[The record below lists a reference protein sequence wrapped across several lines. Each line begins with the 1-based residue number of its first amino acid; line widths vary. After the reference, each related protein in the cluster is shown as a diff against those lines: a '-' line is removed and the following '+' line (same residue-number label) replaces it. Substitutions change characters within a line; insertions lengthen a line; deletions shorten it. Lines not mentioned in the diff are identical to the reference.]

1 MTPSSPPLQ
10 PWRCINSRTAFAN
23 RWVQVNVDD
32 VALPDGRTY
41 EYTVLRRQR
50 HGAAVLAFNAQGQ
63 VLMQQ
68 EYRYPVDAI
77 IWQVPGGLIDLG
89 ESPLAA
95 AQRELA
101 EETGHV
107 ADHWYHLG
115 SFWDNPAFEDMVVN
129 VFAAEGTRPD
139 GSTHHDDAEW
149 VRHEW
154 KDLQWVREQVRSGV
168 IRERVVIAALGFLWA
183 RAEDQ

>member
-1 MTPSSPPLQ
+1 MTSSSPLQ
-10 PWRCINSRTAFAN
+10 PWRCLNSRTAFTN
-23 RWVQVNVDD
+23 RWVRVNVDD

-41 EYTVLRRQR
+41 EYTVLRRDR
-50 HGAAVLAFNAQGQ
+50 HGAAVLAFNEQGQ

-68 EYRYPVDAI
+68 EYRYPVDAV
-77 IWQVPGGLIDLG
+77 IWQVPGGLIDPG

-101 EETGHV
+101 EETGHI
-107 ADHWYHLG
+107 ADRWYHLG

-129 VFAAEGTRPD
+129 IFVAEDARPD
-139 GSTHHDDAEW
+139 GSTHRDEAEW

-154 KDLQWVREQVRSGV
+154 KDLQWVRQQVRDGV

-183 RAEDQ
+183 RAQDQ

>member
-1 MTPSSPPLQ
+1 MTSSSPLQ
-10 PWRCINSRTAFAN
+10 PWRCINSRTAFSN

-41 EYTVLRRQR
+41 EYTVLRRDR
-50 HGAAVLAFNAQGQ
+50 HGAAVLAFNDQGQ

-77 IWQVPGGLIDLG
+77 IWQVPGGLIDPG

-107 ADHWYHLG
+107 AESWYHLG
-115 SFWDNPAFEDMVVN
+115 SFWDNAAFEDMVVN
-129 VFAAEGTRPD
+129 IFVAEDARTD
-139 GSTHHDDAEW
+139 GSTHRDEAEW
-149 VRHEW
+149 VHHEW
-154 KDLQWVREQVRSGV
+154 KDLQWVREQVRDGV

-183 RAEDQ
+183 RAERP